1 MWACMPFAP
10 KGYLSNRLR
19 IPFGFDQHRNA
30 IYCVCT
36 GADRWLPKLRLT
48 RRNWLS
54 SCRIHHVRRL
64 EVFGS
69 AAGLEFD
76 SGRSDFDFL
85 VEFETLPP
93 GSYATNFFDLKEAL
107 ELLLGRP
114 VDLVV
119 LSAVRNPWFRKG
131 IEQSKALLYA
141 A

>member
-1 MWACMPFAP
+1 
-10 KGYLSNRLR
+10 
-19 IPFGFDQHRNA
+19 
-30 IYCVCT
+30 
-36 GADRWLPKLRLT
+36 
-48 RRNWLS
+48 
-54 SCRIHHVRRL
+54 
-64 EVFGS
+64 
-69 AAGLEFD
+69 LEFD

-93 GSYATNFFDLKEAL
+93 GSYATNFFDLNEAL
-107 ELLLGRP
+107 DLLLGRP